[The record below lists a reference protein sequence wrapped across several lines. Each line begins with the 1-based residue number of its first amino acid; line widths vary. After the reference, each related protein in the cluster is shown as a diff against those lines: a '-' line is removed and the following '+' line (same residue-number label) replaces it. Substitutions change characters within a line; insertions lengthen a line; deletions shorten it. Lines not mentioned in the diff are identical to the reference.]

1 MEGQGRLS
9 NCPQGCTAMSTP
21 NLVLNHGADQPLP
34 VTRGRLY
41 DFPDD
46 PIACMQRLKTKH
58 GNIAALE
65 DEQRIYFAF
74 GPQYNHQILSDG
86 TTFHSQF
93 FAIRGSRNSPQRHLT
108 SGLLSMNGE
117 QHKRQ
122 RRLVMD
128 AFLKKAILNY
138 VPAIRQLTDE
148 MVSQWRPGTERDIN
162 RDMTDFMLRLTST
175 ILFGIDDAEM
185 AYRIGHMI
193 DRWVHMNHELG
204 MGAFVGN
211 QEIANRYEDLLE
223 FAGKLES
230 EIKGMIGQRQRNPTG
245 RDALS
250 LMISAHDSEGSISD
264 QELIGQAALMF
275 GAAHLTTAHSLAW
288 TLFLL
293 AEHPSVMTELH
304 HELTTQLDGGFPRTE
319 QVDRLPCTERIV
331 KESMRILPA
340 SSYSQRVT
348 AVPTQLGPFTL
359 PPAAGIVFSQYM
371 THHMPEL
378 YPDPEEFRP
387 ERWLT
392 INPSPYEYLPFGAGP
407 RMCIGAPLAMLIMK
421 TVLPTILQRFK
432 VTAVPMSEV
441 SGKVISTMLCPTT
454 ALMMRLDEQDGRFEC
469 HPVRGNIHDMVDLR
483 EVKRPVRKAA

>member
-1 MEGQGRLS
+1 
-9 NCPQGCTAMSTP
+9 MSTP
-21 NLVLNHGADQPLP
+21 NLVLNLGTDEPLP
-34 VTRGRLY
+34 ITRGRLL

-46 PIACMQRLKTKH
+46 PIACMRKLNSRH
-58 GNIAALE
+58 GNVAALE
-65 DEQRIYFAF
+65 DEGQRVYFAF
-74 GPQYNHQILSDG
+74 GPELNHQILSDG

-117 QHKRQ
+117 VHKRQ

-138 VPAIRQLTDE
+138 VPTVRQLTEE
-148 MVSQWRPGTERDIN
+148 MVSQWKPGDERDIN

-175 ILFGIDDAEM
+175 ILFGIDDVEM

-193 DRWVHMNHELG
+193 DHWVHMNHELG
-204 MGAFVGN
+204 MGAFVAN
-211 QEIANRYEDLLE
+211 QGIANRYGELLE
-223 FAGKLES
+223 YAGKLEV
-230 EIKGMIGQRQRNPTG
+230 EIKSMISQRKSNPTG

-250 LMISAHDSEGSISD
+250 LMISAHDEQGSISD
-264 QELIGQAALMF
+264 QELIGQSALMF
-275 GAAHLTTAHSLAW
+275 GAAHLTTAHTLAW

-304 HELTTQLDGGFPRTE
+304 HELNTELDGGFPGVE
-319 QVDRLPCTERIV
+319 QIDRLHCTERVV

-340 SSYSQRVT
+340 SSYSQRVN
-348 AVPTQLGPFTL
+348 AVATQLGPFAL
-359 PPAAGIVFSQYM
+359 APGAGIVFSQFM

-378 YPDPEEFRP
+378 YPNPEEFRP

-407 RMCIGAPLAMLIMK
+407 RMCIGAPLAMMILK
-421 TVLPTILQRFK
+421 SVLPTILQRFK
-432 VTAVPMSEV
+432 VTALPMSEV

-454 ALMMRLDEQDGRFEC
+454 ALMMRLDEQDGRFES

-483 EVKRPVRKAA
+483 EVRRSVRKAA

>member
-1 MEGQGRLS
+1 M
-9 NCPQGCTAMSTP
+9 PTP
-21 NLVLNHGADQPLP
+21 NLVLTHGADEALP
-34 VTRGRLY
+34 ITKGRLF

-46 PIACMQRLKTKH
+46 PIACMRRLKSRH
-58 GNIAALE
+58 GSIAALE
-65 DEQRIYFAF
+65 DEGQRIYFAF
-74 GPQYNHQILSDG
+74 GPEYNHQILSDQ
-86 TTFHSQF
+86 TTYHSQF
-93 FAIRGSRNSPQRHLT
+93 FAIRGSRRSPQRNLT

-128 AFLKKAILNY
+128 AFLKKAIVNY
-138 VPAIRQLTDE
+138 VPTIQKLTEE
-148 MVSQWRPGTERDIN
+148 MVAEWQPGTERDIN

-185 AYRIGHMI
+185 ALRIGHMI
-193 DRWVHMNHELG
+193 DHWVHLNHELG
-204 MGAFVGN
+204 MGAFVAN
-211 QEIANRYEDLLE
+211 QDIANRYDELLE
-223 FAGKLES
+223 FAGKLET
-230 EIKGMIGQRQRNPTG
+230 EVKGMIGQRKSNPTG
-245 RDALS
+245 NDALS
-250 LMISAHDSEGSISD
+250 LMIKAHDSEGSISD
-264 QELIGQAALMF
+264 EELIGQAALMF

-293 AEHPSVMTELH
+293 AEHPSAMKELH

-319 QVDRLPCTERIV
+319 QVERLQCTERVV

-340 SSYSQRVT
+340 SSYSQRVS
-348 AVPTQLGPFTL
+348 AMPTQLGPFSL
-359 PPAAGIVFSQYM
+359 PPSAGIVFSQFM

-378 YPDPEEFRP
+378 YPNPEEFRP

-454 ALMMRLDEQDGRFEC
+454 ALMMRVDAQDGRFEAQ
-469 HPVRGNIHDMVDLR
+469 PVRGNIHEMVDLR
-483 EVKRPVRKAA
+483 EVRSVARRAA

>member
-1 MEGQGRLS
+1 
-9 NCPQGCTAMSTP
+9 MSFSG
-21 NLVLNHGADQPLP
+21 LVLTHGGDEPLP
-34 VTRGRLY
+34 ITRGRLL

-46 PIACMQRLKTKH
+46 PIACMRKLQARH

-65 DEQRIYFAF
+65 DEGQRVYFAF
-74 GPQYNHQILSDG
+74 GPELNHQILSDG
-86 TTFHSQF
+86 TTFHSHF
-93 FAIRGSRNSPQRHLT
+93 FAIRGSRNSSQRRLT

-138 VPAIRQLTDE
+138 VPTIRLLTEE
-148 MVSQWRPGTERDIN
+148 MLADWKPRTERDIN

-175 ILFGIDDAEM
+175 ILFGIDDTEL
-185 AYRIGHMI
+185 AYRVGHMI
-193 DRWVHMNHELG
+193 DNWVHLNHELG
-204 MGAFVGN
+204 MGAYVAN
-211 QEIANRYEDLLE
+211 QEIAERYTELLD
-223 FAGKLES
+223 FAGKLEA
-230 EIKGMIGQRQRNPTG
+230 EIKGMIQHRKSHGSG
-245 RDALS
+245 CDALS
-250 LMISAHDSEGSISD
+250 LMINAHDSEGSISD
-264 QELIGQAALMF
+264 DELIGQAALMF

-293 AEHPSVMTELH
+293 AEHPSAMGELH
-304 HELTTQLDGGFPRTE
+304 RELTSKLDGGFPTVE
-319 QVDRLPCTERIV
+319 QVEQLACTERVV

-340 SSYSQRVT
+340 SSYSQRINSV
-348 AVPTQLGPFTL
+348 ATQLGPFAL
-359 PPAAGIVFSQYM
+359 APGAGIVFSQFM

-378 YPDPEEFRP
+378 YPNPEEFRP

-407 RMCIGAPLAMLIMK
+407 RMCIGAPLAMLIIK

-441 SGKVISTMLCPTT
+441 SGKVISTMLCPTS
-454 ALMMRLDEQDGRFEC
+454 AVMMRIDEQDGRFESQ
-469 HPVRGNIHDMVDLR
+469 PVRGNIHEMVDLR
-483 EVKRPVRKAA
+483 EVKRSARRAA

>member
-1 MEGQGRLS
+1 
-9 NCPQGCTAMSTP
+9 MSTL
-21 NLVLNHGADQPLP
+21 NLVLSQEADEPLP
-34 VTRGRLY
+34 ITRGRLF

-46 PIACMQRLKTKH
+46 PIECMRKLKARH
-58 GNIAALE
+58 GNVAALE
-65 DEQRIYFAF
+65 DEGQRIYFAF
-74 GPQYNHQILSDG
+74 GPEFNHQILSDG
-86 TTFHSQF
+86 TTFHSHF
-93 FAIRGSRNSPQRHLT
+93 FAIRGSRKSPQRNLT

-138 VPAIRQLTDE
+138 VPTIRMLTEE
-148 MVSQWRPGTERDIN
+148 MVSEWRPGTERDIN

-193 DRWVHMNHELG
+193 DHWVHMNHELG
-204 MGAFVGN
+204 MGAFVAN
-211 QEIANRYEDLLE
+211 QEIANRYGELLE
-223 FAGKLES
+223 YAGKLES
-230 EIKGMIGQRQRNPTG
+230 EIKKMIGQRKSNPNG

-250 LMISAHDSEGSISD
+250 LMISAHDGEGSISD
-264 QELIGQAALMF
+264 EELIGQAALMF
-275 GAAHLTTAHSLAW
+275 GAAHLTTAHTLAW

-304 HELTTQLDGGFPRTE
+304 HEMRSQLHGGFPDVD
-319 QVDRLPCTERIV
+319 QVDRLHCTERVI

-340 SSYSQRVT
+340 SSYSQRV
-348 AVPTQLGPFTL
+348 ASLPTQLGPFAL
-359 PPAAGIVFSQYM
+359 PPTAGIVFSQFM

-378 YPDPEEFRP
+378 YPQPEEFRP

-407 RMCIGAPLAMLIMK
+407 RMCIGAPLAILILK

-454 ALMMRLDEQDGRFEC
+454 ALMMRLDEQDGRFES
-469 HPVRGNIHDMVDLR
+469 HPVRGNIHNMVDLR
-483 EVKRPVRKAA
+483 EVRRAVRKAA

>member
-1 MEGQGRLS
+1 
-9 NCPQGCTAMSTP
+9 MSTH
-21 NLVLNHGADQPLP
+21 NLVLTHGADEPLP
-34 VTRGRLY
+34 VTRGRLF

-46 PIACMQRLKTKH
+46 PIACMRKLKARH
-58 GNIAALE
+58 GNISALE
-65 DEQRIYFAF
+65 DEGQRIYFAF
-74 GPQYNHQILSDG
+74 GPELNHQILSDG

-93 FAIRGSRNSPQRHLT
+93 FAIRGSRNSPQRNLT
-108 SGLLSMNGE
+108 SGLLSMNGD

-138 VPAIRQLTDE
+138 VPTIQQLTE
-148 MVSQWRPGTERDIN
+148 ELVGQWQPGTERDIN

-193 DRWVHMNHELG
+193 DHWVHMNHELG
-204 MGAFVGN
+204 MGAFVAN
-211 QEIANRYEDLLE
+211 QDIANRYGDLLE
-223 FAGKLES
+223 FAGLLET
-230 EIKGMIGQRQRNPTG
+230 EIKGMISQRKSNPTG
-245 RDALS
+245 NDALS
-250 LMISAHDSEGSISD
+250 LMISAHDGEGSISD
-264 QELIGQAALMF
+264 KELIGQAALMF

-304 HELTTQLDGGFPRTE
+304 HELKTKLNGGFPTTD
-319 QVDRLPCTERIV
+319 QVDRLQCTERVV
-331 KESMRILPA
+331 KESMRVLPA
-340 SSYSQRVT
+340 SSYSQRVS
-348 AVPTQLGPFTL
+348 AVPTQLGPFAL
-359 PPAAGIVFSQYM
+359 PPAAGIVFSQFM

-378 YPDPEEFRP
+378 YPNPDEFRP

-454 ALMMRLDEQDGRFEC
+454 ALMMRLDEQDGRFES

-483 EVKRPVRKAA
+483 EVRRSARKAA

>member
-1 MEGQGRLS
+1 
-9 NCPQGCTAMSTP
+9 MSTP
-21 NLVLNHGADQPLP
+21 NLVLTHGTEEPLP
-34 VTRGRLY
+34 ITRGRLF

-46 PIACMQRLKTKH
+46 PIACMRKLKSRH

-65 DEQRIYFAF
+65 DEGQRVYFAF
-74 GPQYNHQILSDG
+74 GPELNHQILSDG

-138 VPAIRQLTDE
+138 VPTVRQLTDE
-148 MVSQWRPGTERDIN
+148 MVSQWKPGDERDIN

-193 DRWVHMNHELG
+193 DHWVHMNHELG
-204 MGAFVGN
+204 MGAFVAN
-211 QEIANRYEDLLE
+211 QDIANRYSDLLE
-223 FAGKLES
+223 YAGLLET
-230 EIKGMIGQRQRNPTG
+230 EIKSMINQRKSNPTG
-245 RDALS
+245 KDALS
-250 LMISAHDSEGSISD
+250 LMISAHDGEGSISD

-275 GAAHLTTAHSLAW
+275 GAAHLTTAHTLAW

-304 HELTTQLDGGFPRTE
+304 HELKMQLDGGFPSVE
-319 QVDRLPCTERIV
+319 QIDRLHCTERVV

-340 SSYSQRVT
+340 SSYSQRVN
-348 AVPTQLGPFTL
+348 AVATQLGPFAL
-359 PPAAGIVFSQYM
+359 APGAGIVFSQFM

-378 YPDPEEFRP
+378 YPNPEEFRP

-407 RMCIGAPLAMLIMK
+407 RMCIGAPLAMMILK
-421 TVLPTILQRFK
+421 SVLPTILQRFK

-454 ALMMRLDEQDGRFEC
+454 AMMMRLDEQDGRFES

-483 EVKRPVRKAA
+483 EVRRSIRKAA

>member
-1 MEGQGRLS
+1 M
-9 NCPQGCTAMSTP
+9 TA
-21 NLVLNHGADQPLP
+21 NLVLTHGLSDPLP
-34 VTRGRLY
+34 ITRGRLF

-46 PIACMQRLKTKH
+46 PIACMRKLKARH

-65 DEQRIYFAF
+65 DEGQRIYFAF
-74 GPQYNHQILSDG
+74 GPEFNHQILSDG
-86 TTFHSQF
+86 ATYHSQF
-93 FAIRGSRNSPQRHLT
+93 FAIRGSRKSPQRRLT

-138 VPAIRQLTDE
+138 VPTIRKLTEE
-148 MVSQWRPGTERDIN
+148 MVSEWKPGTERDIN

-185 AYRIGHMI
+185 AYRVGHMI
-193 DRWVHMNHELG
+193 DHWVHMNHELG
-204 MGAFVGN
+204 MGAFVAN
-211 QEIANRYEDLLE
+211 QDIANRYGDLLD
-223 FAGKLES
+223 FAGTLES
-230 EIKGMIGQRQRNPTG
+230 EIKKMISLRKGNPTG

-250 LMISAHDSEGSISD
+250 MMINAHDSEGSISD
-264 QELIGQAALMF
+264 DELIGQAALMF

-293 AEHPSVMTELH
+293 AQHPSVMGELH
-304 HELTTQLDGGFPRTE
+304 QELQTKLDGTFPTVE
-319 QVDRLPCTERIV
+319 QVDQLTCTERVV

-340 SSYSQRVT
+340 SSYSQRVS
-348 AVPTQLGPFTL
+348 AVATQLGPFAL
-359 PPAAGIVFSQYM
+359 PPAAGIVFSQFM

-378 YPDPEEFRP
+378 YPNPEEFRP
-387 ERWLT
+387 ERWLQ

-441 SGKVISTMLCPTT
+441 SGKVISTMLSPTS
-454 ALMMRLDEQDGRFEC
+454 ALMMRLDKQDGRFEA
-469 HPVRGNIHDMVDLR
+469 HPVRGNIHEMVDLR
-483 EVKRPVRKAA
+483 EVPRVARKAA

>member
-1 MEGQGRLS
+1 MPKPSLTLTLGDDRL
-9 NCPQGCTAMSTP
+9 PI
-21 NLVLNHGADQPLP
+21 
-34 VTRGRLY
+34 TRGRLL

-46 PIACMQRLKTKH
+46 PIACMQRLQASH

-65 DEQRIYFAF
+65 EDGQRIYFIF
-74 GPQYNHQILSDG
+74 GPEFNHQVLSDG
-86 TTFHSQF
+86 ATFHSQF
-93 FAIRGSRNSPQRHLT
+93 FAIRGSRKSPQRHLT

-128 AFLKKAILNY
+128 AFLKKAILGY
-138 VPAIRQLTDE
+138 VPTIQRLTEE
-148 MVSQWRPGTERDIN
+148 MVNEWRPGRERDIN

-175 ILFGIDDAEM
+175 ILFGIDNPEM

-204 MGAFVGN
+204 MGAFVADQG
-211 QEIANRYEDLLE
+211 IANRYSELLE
-223 FAGKLES
+223 FAGRLET
-230 EIKGMIGQRQRNPTG
+230 EIKGMIAQRKGNPTG

-250 LMISAHDSEGSISD
+250 LLIGASDSEGGISEE
-264 QELIGQAALMF
+264 ELIGQAALMF

-304 HELTTQLDGGFPRTE
+304 HELQSKLDGGFPSVDA
-319 QVDRLPCTERIV
+319 VDRLHVTERVV

-348 AVPTQLGPFTL
+348 AVPTQLGPFSL
-359 PPAAGIVFSQYM
+359 SPGAGIVFSQYI

-378 YPDPEEFRP
+378 YEAPEQFRP

-432 VTAVPMSEV
+432 VTAVPMSEIN
-441 SGKVISTMLCPTT
+441 GKVISTMLCPTT
-454 ALMMRLDEQDGRFEC
+454 EVLIKLDTQDGRFESQ
-469 HPVRGNIHDMVDLR
+469 PVLGNINKMVDLR
-483 EVKRPVRKAA
+483 EVKRPMRRAA